1 MRMRI
6 TSFQGAKTL
15 CHLTGWRLTN
25 LELHKILY
33 LCHVMYLG
41 RNNEPL
47 FGEHFEAWDYGPV
60 LPLLYNKVRCFGADR
75 IIDIFG
81 VPILDVKNKEEKKA
95 YGIIKEFG
103 IYLADYTPRDLVN
116 LTHRPGGAWDKN
128 YKEGERDVIIPTE
141 DIKEEYD
148 NLYGPK
154 K

>member
-1 MRMRI
+1 MRI

-41 RNNEPL
+41 RNDEPL
-47 FGEHFEAWDYGPV
+47 FGEHFEAWAYGPV
-60 LPLLYNKVRCFGADR
+60 LPLLYNKVRCFGAGR

-81 VPILDVKNKEEKKA
+81 VPILDVENKDEKKA

-103 IYLADYTPRDLVN
+103 VYLSDFSPRDLVN
-116 LTHRPGGAWDKN
+116 LTHRPKCAWYKN
-128 YKEGERDVIIPTE
+128 YKRWHRGIIIPTA
-141 DIKEEYD
+141 DIKQEYD
-148 NLYGPK
+148 NLYNPK